1 MTSEYADIKH
11 DFRATFVTAI
21 IILAFFVVS
30 GFLLTAG
37 RGLTDDVFVLRFII
51 YSILGGAGLSYDFV
65 VASYNYVSGR
75 RSLRQLVHEPEEGL
89 LYDLKVVRNPLL
101 LFLFCFLVFSL
112 PLFFLGR
119 FSNTFLSAVPF
130 APQQI
135 TTFANVWADSIF
147 PSLAENLFIF
157 ILLSLVYSFVY
168 ARFRKNRSVFWFVNL
183 FVVPLVFAFLW
194 QMFHATVYGS
204 NEVALL
210 STFFFALI
218 GIFLSMVTMS
228 FIPFAVLHFLTNFML
243 SLKRYGLMGSDYTVV
258 LLVGFEVLVLL
269 ALIVAWRF
277 DKSRVKS

>member
-1 MTSEYADIKH
+1 
-11 DFRATFVTAI
+11 
-21 IILAFFVVS
+21 
-30 GFLLTAG
+30 
-37 RGLTDDVFVLRFII
+37 
-51 YSILGGAGLSYDFV
+51 
-65 VASYNYVSGR
+65 
-75 RSLRQLVHEPEEGL
+75 LRQLVHEPEEGL
-89 LYDLKVVRNPLL
+89 LYDLKVVRSPLL
-101 LFLFCFLVFSL
+101 LFLFCLLVFSL

-119 FSNTFLSAVPF
+119 YSNTFLSAVPF
-130 APQQI
+130 APQQV

-157 ILLSLVYSFVY
+157 ILLSLVYSFSF
-168 ARFRKNRSVFWFVNL
+168 AKFRKNRSVFWFVNL
-183 FVVPLVFAFLW
+183 FVIPLVFAFLW

-243 SLKRYGLMGSDYTVV
+243 SLKRYGLMGADYTVV

-269 ALIVAWRF
+269 ALVVVWRL